1 MFYNLL
7 LPYASKFHIANLFS
21 YISFRSGLAILISMM
36 VSFAIGSKLI
46 AYLRSMQKHGQPIR
60 ADGPT
65 THFDKA
71 GTPTMGGL
79 MIILSTISATLL
91 VADLSNPY
99 IWVSLFVFLTFG
111 MLGFIDDYT
120 KVSKNNYRGIS
131 GRSKLMIQCFTSVI
145 AFMVIYKYSRP
156 EFVTQLAF
164 PFFKGVFLDIGYFYI
179 PFTMCVIVG
188 SSNAVNLTDGL
199 DGLAIGTAAIAVASF
214 GLISYLVGNSI
225 YSNYL
230 QITYIPKVGELTVLC
245 GAIIGSSLGFLW
257 YNAKP
262 AEIFMGDTG
271 SLALG
276 GLLGTISVITK
287 HEIVLCIIGGVFVLE
302 TMSVIIQVAYYRKT
316 GGKRIFLMAPIHH
329 HFEKKGWSESKV
341 VIRFWILAII
351 FALIGLS
358 SLKLR

>member
-7 LPYASKFHIANLFS
+7 APYAAKFHIANLFT
-21 YISFRSGLAILISMM
+21 YISFRSGLAILMSMLICFFM
-36 VSFAIGSKLI
+36 GPRLI
-46 AYLRSMQKHGQPIR
+46 AYLRSIQKQGQPIR
-60 ADGPT
+60 EDGPES
-65 THFDKA
+65 HFDKA

-79 MIILSTISATLL
+79 MIILSTTISTLCFANL
-91 VADLSNPY
+91 ANPY
-99 IWVSLFVFLTFG
+99 IWVSLFVLLMFG
-111 MLGFIDDYT
+111 VLGFIDDYT

-131 GRSKLMIQCFTSVI
+131 GKTKLIIQFLVSIVAFIVI
-145 AFMVIYKYSRP
+145 QKYSKP
-156 EFVTQLAF
+156 EFATQIAF
-164 PFFKGVFLDIGYFYI
+164 PFFKNTLLDIGYFYI
-179 PFTMCVIVG
+179 PFTMCVIIG

-199 DGLAIGTAAIAVASF
+199 DGLAIGTIAIAIASF

-225 YSNYL
+225 YANYL
-230 QITYIPKVGELTVLC
+230 QVIHVPKVGELTVLC
-245 GAIIGSSLGFLW
+245 SAIIGSSLGFLW

-276 GLLGTISVITK
+276 GVLGTISVITK
-287 HEIVLCIIGGVFVLE
+287 HELVLCIIGGVFVLE
-302 TMSVIIQVAYYRKT
+302 TLSVIIQVGYYKKT
-316 GGKRIFLMAPIHH
+316 GGKRIFLMAPLHH
-329 HFEKKGWSESKV
+329 HFEKKGWPESKV